1 MDAPGKL
8 RSTAG
13 ARRADALASGFL
25 HVVNNRSAP
34 SVSRAPRELVS
45 RDFTTVA
52 ALRDAGVRRISVGGA
67 LARAAWSDFFDA
79 ATDIAELGTF
89 THLARAV
96 PGDRLNKAFDT
107 K

>member
-1 MDAPGKL
+1 
-8 RSTAG
+8 
-13 ARRADALASGFL
+13 
-25 HVVNNRSAP
+25 
-34 SVSRAPRELVS
+34 VS

-52 ALRDAGVRRISVGGA
+52 AVRDTGVRRLSVGGA
-67 LARAAWSDFFDA
+67 RAVWSGFFDA
-79 ATDIAELGTF
+79 TTDIAELGTF